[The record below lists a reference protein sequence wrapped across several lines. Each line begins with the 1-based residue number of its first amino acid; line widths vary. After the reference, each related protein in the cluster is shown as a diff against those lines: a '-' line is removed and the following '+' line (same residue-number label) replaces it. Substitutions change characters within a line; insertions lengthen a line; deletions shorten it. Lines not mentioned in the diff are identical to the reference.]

1 VAAPIER
8 GRVVARILAGAWR
21 TSPPHLD
28 LSRAAL
34 VAAAPLL
41 LASGAAGLAWWRL
54 RGSPLAEAAEEAG
67 LRQAYRLH
75 TLEAAVHRRRIL
87 EAFRAFQAAGLDP
100 VLVKGWAIARLY
112 PEEGLRPYT
121 DLDLHVRGEDAAAAT
136 AIALD
141 LAGRGF
147 RVDLHRGWGRL
158 DDRAAGVLLGGSA
171 RVALEDGAIRVL
183 GFEDHVRLL
192 CLHMLGHGAW
202 RPLWLS
208 DLAVAL
214 ESPPSGF
221 DWDRLLGGEQCRNEW
236 VAGALALA
244 HALLGASL
252 EGAPARVRERR
263 LPRWLVPTVLKAWG
277 SLSPD
282 TPQGSRQ
289 PMSDY
294 LWRPAGWLRALRIR
308 WPNPIE
314 ATIGVGGPFNEIPR
328 LPFQIRECLSR
339 AARFAGEMRARRRA
353 RSR

>member
-1 VAAPIER
+1 M
-8 GRVVARILAGAWR
+8 VARILAGAWR
-21 TSPPHLD
+21 TSPPPLD

-34 VAAAPLL
+34 LAVAPLL
-41 LASGAAGLAWWRL
+41 LASGAAGLASWRL
-54 RGSPLAEAAEEAG
+54 RGSPLAEAAEEGG
-67 LRQAYRLH
+67 LRQAYLLN

-100 VLVKGWAIARLY
+100 VLVKGWVIARLY

-121 DLDLHVRGEDAAAAT
+121 DLDLYVGGEDAPAAA

-141 LAGRGF
+141 LARRGCP
-147 RVDLHRGWGRL
+147 VDLHRGWGRL
-158 DDRAAGVLLGGSA
+158 DDRAPGVLLGSSA
-171 RVALEDGAIRVL
+171 RVVVHEGLAIRVL
-183 GFEDHVRLL
+183 GFEDHLRLL

-202 RPLWLS
+202 RPLWLA
-208 DLAVAL
+208 DLGVAL

-221 DWDRLLGGEQCRNEW
+221 DWDRVLWGERCRSEW
-236 VAGALALA
+236 VACALALA
-244 HALLGASL
+244 HELLGASL

-263 LPRWLVPTVLKAWG
+263 LPRWVLRTVLKAWG

-282 TPQGSRQ
+282 TPQGSRR

-314 ATIGVGGPFNEIPR
+314 ATVGVGGSFGEIPR

-353 RSR
+353 RPR